1 MGVYNGKLGN
11 TYVIEKIGSWWV
23 MAKKKSAKNKKTKIN
38 IRPPKATIQELQA
51 SRDGG
56 QIALRGFT
64 YQFLY
69 SCYLIL
75 SESDSNTVFYLEG
88 IEDIDQIKHVNSS
101 ENITHVQLKYSTQ
114 KQDASFL
121 KDILKTFL
129 EAYLLDNT
137 RSFKLVYDFTVA
149 KGNMAKLFN
158 YSLDKISTSYWV
170 GIIEQI
176 KTENPLWNWLGF
188 SFESFISRLTFEKKE
203 KDTLA
208 GEIEKKLIETYDITT
223 GNVVLFANGI
233 KICCLE
239 KMECRDS
246 LNKHE
251 IDAVIQSIKDDISK
265 GVQNPAH
272 LWIKKIIF
280 NNVGT
285 DTDLSYFEGKKPTPQ
300 DIARRLP
307 VRRIALEQEIK
318 ESIRENRVTVIKAS
332 SGQGKTTMA
341 LQVAS
346 DLQNEY
352 KIYQLLWCNDPRE
365 LDNIVQFFSSR
376 VKLGEKPLILIDNL
390 DSQLNEWNRLAQLLQ
405 EEVSYHYK
413 LLLTTREDDWYSYS
427 GNLSNIKALRII
439 KLTLNKE
446 EAQSIYEVL
455 GKVHKLHP
463 SISDWRKSWVK
474 VADKKLLI
482 EYIYLLTH
490 GEMLSERIAH
500 QITQINN
507 TDTGKIKCEILRKV
521 CFADICGIKLPV
533 SQLVVNLSET
543 TSGDYGELLKSIE
556 NEFLIRI
563 NTTEKYVEGLHPVRP
578 QHIVD
583 QLHEFTEINET
594 ALQVVQI
601 SDISYFPK
609 LFSNLPKLIS
619 NKSVF
624 YSKIVDNLWDGNDL
638 SHYVLA
644 LQGVFSG
651 SVMQYF
657 LRNQHTYDNANK
669 HGGLFLLDI
678 ELNPFTRF
686 EEFDYSLSTLD
697 DLKNSIPDN
706 ANIQYLC
713 DLRDTT
719 PKIVLPETDIYYFCA
734 ALFEKLKDHELFDIT
749 TDVASYSSIIY
760 WLINIEPSFNLSK
773 NVSLEKI
780 WEVKDKYSVD
790 VLSSIMY
797 TCFCGNKE
805 YYMNYVEANLSSIL
819 IYLIAFT
826 QSIRVYVGESGNE
839 IHVEYIL
846 LPSDIK
852 KGNEESVSRL
862 KTVCKMLPIFDTYC
876 ADSLKPTIEVLSGYE
891 IPDDAH
897 KIMPIK
903 NLVSMFHQE
912 FTSLWSKTIMSNY
925 ECDSILEW
933 LEYWFST
940 RKNIIAL
947 FQRSVTCICKQLE
960 EKPLGSLATEI
971 DSLRIEMNKKL
982 IKEFRFPYENRPF
995 DEKAKIPEGF
1005 SKIKSDYFQSTRNF
1019 FDQLAGFL
1027 LRDSNKA
1034 RLALISLRVAKSS
1047 LVKMQK
1053 YFGNIADEQGI
1064 LMQQHYELCIL
1075 EEQTLQNLTMACLYY
1090 DEHQPSKFFNKY
1102 QIKSRYK
1109 ENCKN
1114 VMEKAKQALCGL
1126 SADHFV
1132 IFPEKYYYDGI
1143 LSFYPII
1150 VHDLDMTDGTL
1161 LIEFFCQCIPFAEL
1175 DYDYLVVLCKNDQD
1189 KIIPSGLRI
1198 SKDFLKRLKFAID
1211 TEDITLVEQLTPP
1224 FPEEVTT
1231 QTLECFE
1238 HQYEIF
1244 RPIVT
1249 GYEGIDR
1256 VAELL
1261 WAFSKS
1267 QEELSGDSDAE
1278 YRNHIESNYKTEILN
1293 LLRTVESRISKTDFS
1308 EISQLCNDVF
1318 NGYAFNDVSFNAF
1331 YDKLVVKSLEQI
1343 QH

>member
-1 MGVYNGKLGN
+1 
-11 TYVIEKIGSWWV
+11 
-23 MAKKKSAKNKKTKIN
+23 MAKKKSVKNKKVKIN
-38 IRPPKATIQELQA
+38 TQSPKATIQELQA

-75 SESDSNTVFYLEG
+75 SESDSNTVFHLEG

-101 ENITHVQLKYSTQ
+101 KNITHVQLKYSTQ

-149 KGNMAKLFN
+149 KGNMTKLFN
-158 YSLDKISTSYWV
+158 YSLEETSTSYWV
-170 GIIEQI
+170 GIIVQI

-188 SFESFISRLTFEKKE
+188 SFKSFISRLTFEKKE
-203 KDTLA
+203 KVTLA
-208 GEIEKKLIETYDITT
+208 EEIEKKLIETYDITT
-223 GNVVLFANGI
+223 GNVMLFANGI

-239 KMECRDS
+239 KMEHRDS
-246 LNKHE
+246 INKNE
-251 IDAVIQSIKDDISK
+251 IDAVIQNIKDDISK

-272 LWIKKIIF
+272 NWIKKITF
-280 NNVGT
+280 DNA
-285 DTDLSYFEGKKPTPQ
+285 DTDADRSYFEGKKPTPH
-300 DIARRLP
+300 DIACQLP
-307 VRRIALEQEIK
+307 VRRPKLEQEIN
-318 ESIRENRVTVIKAS
+318 ESIQQNRVTVIKAS
-332 SGQGKTTMA
+332 SGQGKTTLA
-341 LQVAS
+341 LQAACN
-346 DLQNEY
+346 LKNEY
-352 KIYQLLWCNDPRE
+352 EIYQLLWCNDSRE
-365 LDNIVQFFSSR
+365 LGNIVQFFSSR

-390 DSQLNEWNRLAQLLQ
+390 DSQLAEWNRLAQLLQ

-413 LLLTTREDDWYSYS
+413 LLLTTREDDWYSYG
-427 GNLSNIKALRII
+427 GNLSNVKSLGVV
-439 KLTLNKE
+439 KLSLNQE
-446 EAQSIYEVL
+446 EAQGIYEVL
-455 GKVHKLHP
+455 VKVQKIHP
-463 SISDWRKSWVK
+463 SISDWRKSWAK
-474 VADKKLLI
+474 VAKQRLLI
-482 EYIYLLTH
+482 EYMYLLTH

-500 QITQINN
+500 QIFQINN

-533 SQLVVNLSET
+533 NKLIANLSET
-543 TSGDYGELLKSIE
+543 TSRDYGELLKSIQ
-556 NEFLIRI
+556 NEFLIRVDM
-563 NTTEKYVEGLHPVRP
+563 TEKYVEGLHPVRS
-578 QHIVD
+578 QHIVEK
-583 QLHEFTEINET
+583 LHEFVYIDET
-594 ALQVVQI
+594 ALQIVQI
-601 SDISYFPK
+601 SDASYFSK
-609 LFSNLPKLIS
+609 LFSNLPKVVL

-624 YSKIVDNLWDGNDL
+624 YSKIADSLWNRNDL
-638 SHYVLA
+638 SHYVVA

-657 LRNQHTYDNANK
+657 LRNQHTYDDANE
-669 HGGLFLLDI
+669 HGGLFIFDMA
-678 ELNPFTRF
+678 LNPFTRF
-686 EEFDYSLSTLD
+686 EEFDHSLNTLD
-697 DLKNSIPDN
+697 DLRRTMPDN
-706 ANIQYLC
+706 VNIQYLC
-713 DLRDTT
+713 NLRDAT
-719 PKIVLPETDIYYFCA
+719 PKIVLPQTDIYYFCA

-749 TDVASYSSIIY
+749 TDVVSYSSIIY
-760 WLINIEPSFNLSK
+760 WLINIDPSFNLSK
-773 NVSLEKI
+773 NVSMEKI
-780 WEVKDKYSVD
+780 WIDKDKYSVD

-797 TCFCGNKE
+797 TCFCGNRE
-805 YYMNYVEANLSSIL
+805 YYMNHVKANLSSIL
-819 IYLIAFT
+819 IYLKVST
-826 QSIRVYVGESGNE
+826 QSLRVYVSENE

-846 LPSDIK
+846 LPSDIR
-852 KGNEESVSRL
+852 KGNEESVARL
-862 KTVCKMLPIFDTYC
+862 KTICKMLPIFYKYC
-876 ADSLKPTIEVLSGYE
+876 VDSLKPTVEVLSGYK

-897 KIMPIK
+897 KTMPLR
-903 NLVSMFHQE
+903 NLFIMFHQE

-925 ECDSILEW
+925 ECDSILGW
-933 LEYWFST
+933 LEYWFSN

-947 FQRSVTCICKQLE
+947 FQKSVACICKQLE
-960 EKPLGSLATEI
+960 GKPLGSLATEI

-982 IKEFRFPYENRPF
+982 IKEFRFPYEDRPF
-995 DEKAKIPEGF
+995 DEKAIIPEGF

-1027 LRDSNKA
+1027 LRDSNKT
-1034 RLALISLRVAKSS
+1034 RLALINLRAAKSS

-1053 YFGNIADEQGI
+1053 YFENIADEQGI

-1075 EEQTLQNLTMACLYY
+1075 EEQILQNLTMACLYY

-1102 QIKSRYK
+1102 QIKSWYK
-1109 ENCKN
+1109 ENYEN
-1114 VMEKAKQALCGL
+1114 AMEKAKQALCGL
-1126 SADHFV
+1126 SADYLV

-1161 LIEFFCQCIPFAEL
+1161 LIEFFCQCTPFAEL
-1175 DYDYLVVLCKNDQD
+1175 DYDYLVVLCRNEQD

-1198 SKDFLKRLKFAID
+1198 SKDFLKRLKIAID

-1238 HQYEIF
+1238 QQYETF
-1244 RPIVT
+1244 SPIVT
-1249 GYEGIDR
+1249 RYEGIDR

-1267 QEELSGDSDAE
+1267 QEELSDDSDAE
-1278 YRNHIESNYKTEILN
+1278 YRKHIESDYKTEILN
-1293 LLRTVESRISKTDFS
+1293 LLRTVEFRISKTDFS

-1331 YDKLVVKSLEQI
+1331 YNKLVVKSLEQI
-1343 QH
+1343 QQ